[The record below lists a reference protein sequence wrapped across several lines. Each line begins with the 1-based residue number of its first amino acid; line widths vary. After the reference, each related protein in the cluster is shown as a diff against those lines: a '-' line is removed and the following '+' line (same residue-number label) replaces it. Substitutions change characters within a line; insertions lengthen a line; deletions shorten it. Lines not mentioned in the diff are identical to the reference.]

1 MAWRCSGVSNGEL
14 IKNLVGASIIHT
26 DRVIQTMLV
35 TDRRFF
41 TSSDRPYDD
50 SPQEIGFNATI
61 SAPHMHGYALEWLVS
76 HLKPGMKSLDVGC
89 GSGYLTACMGQL
101 CGNCYGIDHINQLV
115 ELARSNISSYNRD
128 FLDSGKVTLQQTD
141 GFNGLPEEAPFDA
154 IHVGAAAPSIPVALV
169 DQLKCGGLYEK
180 LEEFDPDS
188 SIFLHYIMYLTKC
201 KLEIILHST

>member
-35 TDRRFF
+35 TDR
-41 TSSDRPYDD
+41 
-50 SPQEIGFNATI
+50 QIGFNATI
-61 SAPHMHGYALEWLVS
+61 SAPHMHGYALEWLM
-76 HLKPGMKSLDVGC
+76 L
-89 GSGYLTACMGQL
+89 
-101 CGNCYGIDHINQLV
+101 DHINQLV

-141 GFNGLPEEAPFDA
+141 
-154 IHVGAAAPSIPVALV
+154 AAAPSIPVALV

-180 LEEFDPDS
+180 LEEFDPDINGHQEILAVS
-188 SIFLHYIMYLTKC
+188 KDKDGHVSTKSLMGVRFIPLTSVETQIKG
-201 KLEIILHST
+201 